1 VATPSS
7 NLTGRSCPCTGH
19 PHSNLP
25 GNIQAL
31 LGTGW
36 HAGPVSTEA
45 RLLVVDDEPNI
56 VELLSATR
64 PRQWSRS
71 LTKAP
76 GLTDEQAPAD
86 LTVS

>member
-1 VATPSS
+1 
-7 NLTGRSCPCTGH
+7 
-19 PHSNLP
+19 
-25 GNIQAL
+25 
-31 LGTGW
+31 
-36 HAGPVSTEA
+36 VSTEA